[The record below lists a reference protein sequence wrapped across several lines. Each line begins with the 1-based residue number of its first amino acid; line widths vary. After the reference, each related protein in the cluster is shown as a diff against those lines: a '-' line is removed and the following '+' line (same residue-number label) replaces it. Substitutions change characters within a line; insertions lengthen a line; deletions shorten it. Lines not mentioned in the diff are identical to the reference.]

1 MPAGADIPS
10 RHRGGED
17 QGTEMENASLS
28 LGLGQEI
35 SSFGSSMDDWPVKR
49 QIIRLISATLRRII
63 RMIITY
69 ANATRQIKKKIV
81 SGRLERDPI
90 SDNEMRSF
98 PRSTMFERLVDI
110 LGYGPTRERA
120 VEHVFRRNSGEMGES
135 GCPKRGREVFER
147 VDSDVPAE
155 PF

>member
-1 MPAGADIPS
+1 
-10 RHRGGED
+10 
-17 QGTEMENASLS
+17 MENASLS

-49 QIIRLISATLRRII
+49 QIIRLISATFRRIV

-69 ANATRQIKKKIV
+69 VNATRQIRKKIV

-110 LGYGPTRERA
+110 LGYGPTCEEA
-120 VEHVFRRNSGEMGES
+120 VERVFKRDSGETGES
-135 GCPKRGREVFER
+135 DRRKRSRQIFER